1 MNNIYRLVWSHV
13 ANSFV
18 AVAEISRAGK
28 KGSRTGR
35 GSRKLLAT
43 ALMLAGSYSG
53 AASAVDVIW
62 SAAYPNYAL
71 LPPYDAV
78 KNTGYAFS
86 IDGQPL
92 ANHYAA
98 GTTLNVIGAIPN
110 IATGT
115 NGNSAGVTVLNGLP
129 GSTGTDPDRIITIV
143 ATDSNNN
150 PTPITAANIGQYTY
164 SPSPAVPQES
174 QELNVTVP
182 GLDGSY
188 QVISVYDSS
197 SFISAGDTPV
207 SNMVLPVY
215 DHNSI
220 RIFNN
225 FGIAY
230 VAPTGGLAN
239 INVGSTDTT
248 AAIAAPE
255 NTIDL
260 LTKNSVLAKADG
272 SAGVASGTQWLSDNY
287 IHFRPA
293 IVLSTDTQSLE
304 AQSAKYDFSIT
315 LPNYEQVGNRVLQLG
330 NKTFVINSSNDISE
344 VNDFLI
350 GAGAYN
356 GKPQIQYWLTAGAEV
371 NGEVIDSTVEAQNTY
386 DAIITGML
394 GKEENTSINLTYHVW
409 DDKGVHN
416 NNATQPTGDLN
427 VIYATGAQATGLVTA
442 DGSLAVDG
450 ASAVMRADNGGVIT
464 NDGAINAWRSSG
476 SSPTSVGMMATNAT
490 ATNNGTLNAGL
501 FIEKDGSNKNV
512 SNAGSV
518 GMEGAGGSTLVN
530 NGHINAAMT
539 DTTTNNAVGMR
550 ATGTT
555 NATNAATGTI
565 AVVGNSKNVN
575 GKAGGYGVWL
585 DQNATFT
592 NDGNI
597 YLGFNPVL
605 NSATPTPV
613 PMTGGDLSAGIRT
626 QSTAAVNNSGTI
638 TIGEMTRNAAGISV
652 EGATGAVTNSG
663 TINVLGKLTNGS
675 AAANYGLNVVDNTGT
690 VTHSGAINV
699 DGDNNIAINVL
710 AQKAG
715 ATVTTTAGSA
725 ITVGKAG
732 DTGGS
737 DGQPYTYRNYA
748 VYAEGLNTQHA
759 QVNLNSTISLLSAGA
774 IGVHARGD
782 AKIDINP
789 ASTLSFE
796 NTQQMGYYA
805 WGNKAQINIGSAV
818 INDNG
823 FKDSILFAVDHGASF
838 AGGTGAA
845 SSYVLTLS
853 GINSTGIIANGLDDK
868 NNTDPGDDILTSLD
882 TGTAKILVQ
891 GEGAVGVKVTGGA
904 SGNISDGGI
913 ILGHDNTTAVV
924 VDGQN
929 YLINGQKDINDQ
941 HITRVTSSASITSN
955 STQSGIVGYD
965 VSHLGVLTLN
975 GAGITLEGNNSTGIR
990 LHDNGTATV
999 NAPVSVSGTNNIGVD
1014 IQNNGVLTNN
1024 NNDSN
1029 GRKISVS
1036 GAAGSGNVGI
1046 RVGGANAVVN
1056 SLGAVNASGGL
1067 AAVQLVGAGANLT
1080 VNGTGNHITASGG
1093 ADGVRMDTGA
1103 ASFSASNT
1111 VIDISGSGAGIN
1123 NNADTSNINLN
1134 GVTINASNGPA
1145 IRTAVTFN
1153 AAGTN
1158 NTLNIS
1164 GNGQGFAFM
1173 DANGAPTTGNLTI
1186 DNGYTINGT
1195 GAGSVGILARTAGN
1209 VSSGATINMAAG
1221 AGSAIVATD
1230 GVLGSSRTITN
1241 TGNITS
1247 LGAGAPVIDASG
1259 LGNTTV
1265 NNSGSLLAANTGA
1278 QAILTGSGNDT
1289 VALSGAGAN
1298 TRGEITLGS
1307 GNDVFSWTAGT
1318 FAGGVTFTA
1327 ADGNDSATLGDVS
1340 LASVTHI
1347 LSEGGTN
1354 NALTLNGTHQGAA
1367 PALIGT
1373 FNADDLTKGTNVGTG
1388 WSSLTLDGDATDA
1401 RVVDNLE
1408 LSGAQTININ
1418 NGATLRSGI
1427 SAATPDDA
1435 TIHNYNVATLGAT
1448 SLLSFDG
1455 ASDQIYTGVI
1465 SGSGGMER
1473 INAGKTTLLGN
1484 STYTGNTYI
1493 GSGAEL
1499 ALGNGGTVG
1508 SVSETTNITDDG
1520 ILTID
1525 RSDNIALNG
1534 VISGIGAFHQDGL
1547 GITRLGGANAWKG
1560 VTEVNQG
1567 TLLVNGNQS
1576 QATGLTT
1583 VHSNTTLGGN
1593 GTLGGDVVFEDN
1605 TTLTPGDSGV
1615 GKLTINGD
1623 LTLASTTNSEFEL
1636 GQPYIPGGSLND
1648 LVAVGGD
1655 LTLDGV
1661 VNVSLSPGGA
1671 FVPGVYRLFNYD
1683 GQLTNHIMDIGSLP
1697 TNDGGNYRIQT
1708 ALPNQVNLI
1717 LNYRNPASQLQFW
1730 DGGAVV
1736 NHGTNG
1742 IGGNSQ
1748 VNGGDGV
1755 WRAKR
1760 FGDTNNWTQ
1769 QNGVGN
1775 APWAQ
1780 TAFAVFAGDAGTVT
1794 LSDDNGRVI
1803 TSGMQF
1809 LTDGYVLEPLNQIAK
1824 LHYIST
1830 VTDAFNTTAPTPQN
1844 RFQDEGE
1851 TAADSYFV
1859 IRVGTAGENTT
1870 ATINTDLVQ
1879 DELDEGVVRM
1889 LKTDPGR
1896 LILNGTNDFSGG
1908 VEIWGGTVQVSKDAS
1923 LGDPGTSVT
1932 IRNGSALQA
1941 GADFTAN
1948 RNIYLDGATG
1958 GTFDLYGHT
1967 FTPAGLI
1974 GGDGALKV
1982 YDTSGGSDSS
1992 FLEMNRQNIYQGDT
2006 NIVGNNNNGQLTVNA
2021 NTTGVFGR
2029 ADSQISLSSRALLNL
2044 NNSASAQAHTF
2055 AVDNATLAFN
2065 DTAGAGQGII
2075 KLTNGGQATFT
2086 DESHGD
2092 NANVTVDA
2100 SSTLALQSSADAGS
2114 ATVANSGKVLFAD
2127 NAQGAGAVIS
2137 NLAGGL
2143 VDISAALASTS
2154 VGSLSGAGNVALGAA
2169 TLIEGAL
2176 GRNDTISGIIDGA
2189 GSLVKTGTG
2198 TLNLT
2203 ANNTWTGSTTAQQG
2217 VLLINGNQVAA
2228 TGKTTVNNGATLGG
2242 AGVLGGSVV
2251 VDDGGHLAAGQD
2263 LSSVGVLTMGPLTLN
2278 QNSQVDFQFGQPY
2291 TVGGALNDL
2300 ININGDLN
2308 LNGKLNITQTPGGSF
2323 DVGVYR
2329 VFNYTGALTDNI
2341 LDIGSAPPAADDLY
2355 VQTSIAGQVNLVN
2368 RTGYVMRFWDGFG
2381 GTGGALK
2388 NNGEIDGGNGI
2399 WQSGSGNDN
2408 WTTDVTTPD
2417 GRFNTPFSDGSFA
2430 VFGGTAG
2437 NVTIDTSLGEVAIS
2451 GAQFATDGYVVGG
2464 DNLTTHTANTVIRVG
2479 DGTAPSAGYTATIN
2493 SVIDGEGG
2501 INKADLGTLI
2511 LNGNNQ
2517 YQGGTQVSGGV
2528 LQVSSD
2534 SNLGAAGTGIGL
2546 SGGTLRYGAAFD
2558 TARQV
2563 TLSGVGGAIDTNGNS
2578 VSLLSAVTGNG
2589 DFTKLGKG
2597 TLTLTQ
2603 DSSFAGLTTISD
2615 GVLQLGNGGTAG
2627 NVGGNIVDNAT
2638 LAINRADT
2646 FTLNG
2651 DISGSGRVWQQ
2662 GSGTTILNGSNTWS
2676 GITLVEKGTLLASGE
2691 NRFSQKSSHIVS
2703 SGATLDTGG
2712 YSQSVANLVNQ
2723 GTINLRGG
2731 DVGSTLTVNGNYVGV
2746 DGTLKIAAQQHSP
2759 GVADRLVINGGTAS
2773 GSTLLDID
2781 VSQLGEPTTGDGILV
2796 VDAVNGA
2803 TTTAQTTKDAFN
2815 IGGDILTAGAW
2826 EYQLFAGNAQGAGE
2840 DWFLRAG
2847 YRPDVPGFD
2856 TLAAIIRQA
2865 DLTVLGTLHQRVGD
2879 EQPYKADVPED
2890 QEGRFWA
2897 RYIVKSVDQKHDDP
2911 TQSQSSTNYNGMQ
2924 MGLDLWQNDKWRA
2937 GLYTTFMDTDSSIS
2951 GITGMSGG
2959 DAYNSTFSSYLGGYG
2974 TWTDT
2979 NGLYVDNVLQYGYHS
2994 VDLKNMYDRETYNPD
3009 GNSFTASV
3017 EVGKPW
3023 QLGDSNWLIEPQ
3035 AQLIY
3040 QYSDFDDVT
3049 LKDRGKTKVS
3059 VNADGSVIGRL
3070 GVRLAADYDTNYGKV
3085 KPYVRVNY
3093 WQELSDGQDTVTWK
3107 NTANNAAATDI
3118 NANQRFQTTEV
3129 AVGTTWAVT
3138 ADVQGYTEIGKT
3150 WDGGGDTSVSSDVS
3164 ASVGMK
3170 IRF

>member
-13 ANSFV
+13 ANSFI
-18 AVAEISRAGK
+18 AVAEISRTGK
-28 KGSRTGR
+28 KGGR
-35 GSRKLLAT
+35 GGRGRRKLLAA
-43 ALMLAGSYSG
+43 ALLLSG
-53 AASAVDVIW
+53 NYISLVHADDVTW
-62 SAAYPNYAL
+62 NVAYPNYVL

-78 KNTGYAFS
+78 KETGYAFT
-86 IDGQPL
+86 IDSL
-92 ANHYAA
+92 VVANHYPV
-98 GTTLNVIGAIPN
+98 GTELNILGPIPT
-110 IATGT
+110 ISPGT
-115 NGNSAGVTVLNGLP
+115 NGTSTGVTVINGLP
-129 GSTGTDPDRIITIV
+129 GTTGTDPNRIITIV
-143 ATDSNNN
+143 ATDSAGN
-150 PTPITAANIGQYTY
+150 PTTITAANIGQYTY
-164 SPSPAVPQES
+164 SPAPAVPQES
-174 QELNVTVP
+174 QELNVEVP

-197 SFISAGDTPV
+197 TFISAGDTPV
-207 SNMVLPVY
+207 SDMVLPVY
-215 DHNSI
+215 DHNSM

-225 FGIAY
+225 FGIAS
-230 VAPTGGLAN
+230 VASTGGQAN
-239 INVGSTDTT
+239 INVGSSD
-248 AAIAAPE
+248 ANAPIAAAA

-272 SAGVASGTQWLSDNY
+272 SGSATSRTEWRSDNY

-293 IVLSTDTQSLE
+293 IVLSTDTQSLQ

-315 LPNYEQVGNRVLQLG
+315 LPNYEQVGNRVVRLLD
-330 NKTFVINSSNDISE
+330 KTFVINSSNDIAG

-350 GAGAYN
+350 GQGAYA
-356 GKPQIQYWLTAGAEV
+356 GKPQIQYWLTAGATV
-371 NGEVIDSTVEAQNTY
+371 NGEVIDSSVEAQSTY

-409 DDKGVHN
+409 DDKGPHT
-416 NNATQPTGDLN
+416 NNATVDTGDLN
-427 VIYATGAQATGLVTA
+427 VIYATGGNASGLVTIG
-442 DGSLAVDG
+442 GSLAVDG
-450 ASAVMRADNGGVIT
+450 AKAVMRADNDAIIT
-464 NDGAINAWRSSG
+464 NNGAINAWRSSG
-476 SSPTSVGMMATNAT
+476 SSPISIGMLTTDAT
-490 ATNNGTLNAGL
+490 AINNGTLNAGL
-501 FIEKDGSNKNV
+501 FIEKNGANQNV

-518 GMEGAGGSTLVN
+518 GMQGSGSSTLTN
-530 NGHINAAMT
+530 NGHINVAIT
-539 DTTTNNAVGMR
+539 DTTTNNARGI
-550 ATGTT
+550 
-555 NATNAATGTI
+555 NASGSTAVTNAANATI
-565 AVVGNSKNVN
+565 AVVGNSNN
-575 GKAGGYGVWL
+575 TAGKAGGYGVYL
-585 DQNATFT
+585 QDSATF
-592 NDGNI
+592 NNAGKI
-597 YLGFNPVL
+597 YLGVTPVL
-605 NSATPTPV
+605 NATAPTAV
-613 PMTGGDLSAGIRT
+613 PMTGGDLSAGIHT
-626 QSTAAVNNSGTI
+626 QSSGAVNNTGII
-638 TIGEMTRNAAGISV
+638 TLESKTRNAAGISV
-652 EGATGAVTNSG
+652 QGATGAVTNSG

-675 AAANYGLNVVDNTGT
+675 AAANYGLNVVDNIGS
-690 VTHSGAINV
+690 VTHSGVINV
-699 DGDNNIAINVL
+699 DGDNNIAINVS
-710 AQKAG
+710 AQKAA
-715 ATVTTTAGSA
+715 ATVSTTAGSS
-725 ITVGKAG
+725 ITVGTAG

-759 QVNLNSTISLLSAGA
+759 QVNLNSTIRLLSAGA

-782 AKIDINP
+782 AQIDINA

-796 NTQQMGYYA
+796 NTQQIGYYA
-805 WGNKAQINIGSAV
+805 WGDEAQINIGNAV
-818 INDNG
+818 ITDSG
-823 FKDSILFAVDHGASF
+823 QKDSILFAVDHGASF
-838 AGGTGAA
+838 AGSTGAA
-845 SSYVLTLS
+845 STYQLTVN
-853 GINSTGIIANGLDDK
+853 GQNATGIFANGLDDK
-868 NNTDPGDDILTSLD
+868 NNTDITDDTLTSLD
-882 TGTAKILVQ
+882 TGSAKIFVN
-891 GEGAVGVKVTGGA
+891 GNGAVGVKVTGGA
-904 SGNISDGGI
+904 VGTISDGGI
-913 ILGHDNTTAVV
+913 ILGGNNTTAVV
-924 VDGQN
+924 VDGRN
-929 YLINGQKDINDQ
+929 YNIDSTIDPEEL
-941 HITRVTSSASITSN
+941 ITRVTSNASTTTS
-955 STQSGIVGYD
+955 SSQSGITGYN
-965 VSHLGVLTLN
+965 VSHLGQLTLN
-975 GAGITLEGNNSTGIR
+975 GTGIALNGTGSTGIL
-990 LHDNGTATV
+990 LHDNGSAIV
-999 NAPVSVSGTNNIGVD
+999 NAPVSVSGTNNIGVN

-1024 NNDSN
+1024 NT
-1029 GRKISVS
+1029 ISVS
-1036 GAAGSGNVGI
+1036 GVAGSGNVGL
-1046 RVGGANAVVN
+1046 RVGGANAIVN
-1056 SLGAVNASGGL
+1056 RLGTVNATGGL
-1067 AAVQLVGAGANLT
+1067 AAVQLIGSGANLT

-1103 ASFSASNT
+1103 TSFTATNT
-1111 VIDISGSGAGIN
+1111 IIDISGSGAGIN

-1134 GVTINASNGPA
+1134 GVTINASDGPA

-1164 GNGQGFAFM
+1164 GSGYGFAFM
-1173 DANGAPTTGNLTI
+1173 NATGNPTTGNLTI
-1186 DNGYTINGT
+1186 ANGYTINGN
-1195 GAGSVGILARTAGN
+1195 GANSVGILARTAGN

-1230 GVLGSSRTITN
+1230 GVANTARTITN
-1241 TGNITS
+1241 TGTINS
-1247 LGAGAPVIDASG
+1247 LGAGAAVINASG
-1259 LGNTTV
+1259 AGNTTV
-1265 NNSGSLLAANTGA
+1265 NNSGTLLAANNTA
-1278 QAILTGSGNDT
+1278 QAILTGSGNDV
-1289 VALSGAGAN
+1289 VALSGASAN
-1298 TRGEITLGS
+1298 TRGEIVLGT
-1307 GNDVFSWTAGT
+1307 GNDQFSWTAGA
-1318 FAGGVTFTA
+1318 FNGGVTFSG
-1327 ADGNDSATLGDVS
+1327 ADGNDRATLGDVS
-1340 LASVTHI
+1340 LANVTHI
-1347 LSEGGTN
+1347 LSNGGIN
-1354 NALTLNGTHQGAA
+1354 SALTLNGTHQGAA
-1367 PALIGT
+1367 PALLGS
-1373 FNADDLTKGTNVGTG
+1373 FNADNLAKGTNIGTG
-1388 WSSLTLDGDATDA
+1388 WSSLTLNGDATDA
-1401 RVVDNLE
+1401 RVVDNLT
-1408 LSGAQTININ
+1408 LSGAQAINVN

-1427 SAATPDDA
+1427 SAATSADA
-1435 TIHNYNVATLGAT
+1435 SIHNYNVTTSGAT

-1455 ASDQIYTGVI
+1455 ASDQTYTGVI
-1465 SGSGGMER
+1465 SGTGGMER
-1473 INAGKTTLLGN
+1473 IGAGKTTLLGN

-1499 ALGNGGTVG
+1499 ALGDGGTVG

-1534 VISGIGAFHQDGL
+1534 VISGSGAFHQDGI

-1560 VTEVNQG
+1560 ATEVNQG

-1576 QATGLTT
+1576 QATGVTT

-1593 GTLGGDVVFEDN
+1593 GTIGGDVAFEGN
-1605 TTLTPGDSGV
+1605 TTLTPGDGGV

-1623 LTLASTTNSEFEL
+1623 LTLASTTNSKFEL
-1636 GQPYIPGGSLND
+1636 GEPYVSGGVLND
-1648 LVAVGGD
+1648 VVNVGGD
-1655 LTLDGV
+1655 LVLDGDL
-1661 VNVSLSPGGA
+1661 NVTLSSGGY
-1671 FVPGVYRLFNYD
+1671 FIPGVYRLFNYV
-1683 GQLTNHIMDIGSLP
+1683 GELTNHIMNIASLP
-1697 TNDGGNYRIQT
+1697 ANNGGDYYIQT
-1708 ALPNQVNLI
+1708 ALPNEVNLI
-1717 LNYRNPASQLQFW
+1717 LNYLNPASELQFW
-1730 DGGAVV
+1730 DGGSAAG
-1736 NHGTNG
+1736 HGT
-1742 IGGNSQ
+1742 GGVGGDNN

-1755 WRAKR
+1755 WRANR
-1760 FGDTNNWTQ
+1760 FGQTNNWTQ
-1769 QNGVGN
+1769 GNGVGN
-1775 APWAQ
+1775 EPWAA
-1780 TAFAVFAGDAGTVT
+1780 TAFAVFEGQKGIVT
-1794 LSDDNGRVI
+1794 ISNDNGRVI

-1809 LTDGYVLEPLNQIAK
+1809 LTDGYVLQQLNAISQ

-1830 VTDAFNTTAPTPQN
+1830 VTDAFNTTAPKPAN
-1844 RFQDEGE
+1844 RFQSDGE
-1851 TAADSYFV
+1851 TEADSFFV
-1859 IRVGTAGENTT
+1859 IRVGAAGSNNVTT
-1870 ATINTDLVQ
+1870 TINANLVQ
-1879 DELDEGVVRM
+1879 DELDSGVVRL

-1896 LILNGTNDFSGG
+1896 LILNGINDFSGG
-1908 VEIWGGTVQVSKDAS
+1908 VEIWGGTLQVSKDES
-1923 LGDPGTSVT
+1923 LGDSGTSIT
-1932 IRNGSALQA
+1932 IRNASALQA
-1941 GADFTAN
+1941 GADFNTN
-1948 RNIYLDGATG
+1948 RNIYLDGASG
-1958 GTFDLYGHT
+1958 GSFDLYGNT

-1974 GGDGALKV
+1974 AGDGPLNV

-1992 FLEMNRQNIYQGDT
+1992 FLEMNRKNIYQGDT
-2006 NIVGNNNNGQLTVNA
+2006 NIVGNDNNGQLTVNA
-2021 NTTGVFGR
+2021 NATGVFGKVN
-2029 ADSQISLSSRALLNL
+2029 SQVSVSNNALLNL
-2044 NNSASAQAHTF
+2044 NNSASGEVHTF
-2055 AVDNATLAFN
+2055 EVNDASLAFH
-2065 DTAGAGQGII
+2065 DTAGAGQSTIN
-2075 KLTNGGQATFT
+2075 LTQGANATFT

-2263 LSSVGVLTMGPLTLN
+2263 LSSVGVLTMGALTLN

-2308 LNGKLNITQTPGGSF
+2308 LNGKLNIAQTPGGSF

-2451 GAQFATDGYVVGG
+2451 GAQFATDGYVIGG

-2563 TLSGVGGAIDTNGNS
+2563 TLSGVGGAIDTNGHS
-2578 VSLLSAVTGNG
+2578 VSLVSAVTGNG

-2638 LAINRADT
+2638 LAINRSDT

-2676 GITLVEKGTLLASGE
+2676 GITLVEKGTLLASSE

-2712 YSQSVANLVNQ
+2712 YSQTVANTVNQ

-2731 DVGSTLTVNGNYVGV
+2731 DVGSTFTVNGNYVGV

-2773 GSTLLDID
+2773 GSTFLDID
-2781 VSQLGEPTTGDGILV
+2781 VSQLGEPTTGDGIMV

-2815 IGGDILTAGAW
+2815 IGGDVLTAGAW

-2879 EQPYKADVPED
+2879 EQLYKADVPED

-2924 MGLDLWQNDKWRA
+2924 MGLDLWQNEKWRA

-2994 VDLKNMYDRETYNPD
+2994 VDLKNMYDRETYHPD

>member
-13 ANSFV
+13 ANSFI

-35 GSRKLLAT
+35 GSRKLLTTA

-62 SAAYPNYAL
+62 NAAYPNYAL

-115 NGNSAGVTVLNGLP
+115 NGNSTGVTVLNGLP
-129 GSTGTDPDRIITIV
+129 GSTGTDPNRIITIV

-230 VAPTGGLAN
+230 VAPTGGQAN
-239 INVGSTDTT
+239 INVGSSDPNS
-248 AAIAAPE
+248 AIAAPE

-315 LPNYEQVGNRVLQLG
+315 LPNYELVGNRVLKLG
-330 NKTFVINSSNDISE
+330 NKTFVINSSNDIAE
-344 VNDFLI
+344 VNDFLV
-350 GAGAYN
+350 GAGAYS

-476 SSPTSVGMMATNAT
+476 SSPTSIGMMATNAT

-501 FIEKDGSNKNV
+501 FIEKNGSNQNV

-518 GMEGAGGSTLVN
+518 GMEGAGSSTLVN
-530 NGHINAAMT
+530 NGHINTAIT
-539 DTTTNNAVGMR
+539 DTTTNNAIGMR

-565 AVVGNSKNVN
+565 AVVGNSNNVN

-585 DQNATFT
+585 DQNATFS
-592 NDGNI
+592 NAGNI

-675 AAANYGLNVVDNTGT
+675 AAANYGLNVVDNIGT
-690 VTHSGAINV
+690 VTHSGTINV

-715 ATVTTTAGSA
+715 AAVTTTGGSA

-759 QVNLNSTISLLSAGA
+759 QVDLNSTIRLLSAGA

-782 AKIDINP
+782 AQIDINP

-796 NTQQMGYYA
+796 NVKQMGYYA
-805 WGNKAQINIGSAV
+805 WGNKAKINVGNAN

-823 FKDSILFAVDHGASF
+823 QADSILFAVDHGAVF

-845 SSYVLTLS
+845 ASYQLTMS
-853 GINSTGIIANGLDDK
+853 GDNATGIIANGVDETTGTK
-868 NNTDPGDDILTSLD
+868 TSLT
-882 TGTAKILVQ
+882 TGTAKIFVN
-891 GEGAVGVKVTGGA
+891 GENAVGVKVTGGA
-904 SGNISDGGI
+904 VGNISDGGI
-913 ILGHDNTTAVV
+913 VLQHNNTTAVLI
-924 VDGQN
+924 DGRN
-929 YLINGQKDINDQ
+929 YNIDGSIDTDELQTLVTSNAS
-941 HITRVTSSASITSN
+941 VTSSAG
-955 STQSGIVGYD
+955 QSGIVGYN
-965 VSHLGVLTLN
+965 VSHAGELNLSGSGISLN
-975 GAGITLEGNNSTGIR
+975 GTNSTGIV
-990 LHDNGTATV
+990 LHDNGKATV
-999 NAPVSVSGTNNIGVD
+999 AAPVTVSGTNNIGVD
-1014 IQNNGVLTNN
+1014 IQNNSALTNN
-1024 NNDSN
+1024 NL
-1029 GRKISVS
+1029 ISVS
-1036 GAAGSGNVGI
+1036 GAVGSGNVGV
-1046 RVGGANAVVN
+1046 RVGGTNAVVN
-1056 SLGAVNASGGL
+1056 TLGNVNASGGL
-1067 AAVQLVGAGANLT
+1067 AAVQLIGAGANLT

-1093 ADGVRMDTGA
+1093 ADGVRMDAGA
-1103 ASFSASNT
+1103 ASFTASNT

-1230 GVLGSSRTITN
+1230 GSVGSNRTITN
-1241 TGNITS
+1241 TGTITS
-1247 LGAGAPVIDASG
+1247 LGAGAPVINASSAS
-1259 LGNTTV
+1259 NTTV
-1265 NNSGSLLAANTGA
+1265 NNSGTLLAANATA
-1278 QAILTGSGNDT
+1278 QAILTGTGNDV
-1289 VALSGAGAN
+1289 VALSGSGAN
-1298 TRGEITLGS
+1298 TRGEINLGS
-1307 GNDVFSWTAGT
+1307 GNDNFSWTAGAFT
-1318 FAGGVTFTA
+1318 GGVTFTG

-1373 FNADDLTKGTNVGTG
+1373 FSADDLTKGTNIGTG
-1388 WSSLTLDGDATDA
+1388 WSSLTLNGDATDA
-1401 RVVDNLE
+1401 RIVDDLV
-1408 LSGAQTININ
+1408 LSGTQAININ
-1418 NGATLRSGI
+1418 NGATLRSGT
-1427 SAATPDDA
+1427 SAATTADSS
-1435 TIHNYNVATLGAT
+1435 IHNYNVTTSGAT

-1455 ASDQIYTGVI
+1455 ASDQIYTGII

-1499 ALGNGGTVG
+1499 ALGDGGTVG

-1534 VISGIGAFHQDGL
+1534 VISGSGAFHQDGL

-1560 VTEVNQG
+1560 ATEVNQG

-1593 GTLGGDVVFEDN
+1593 GTIGGDVAFEGN
-1605 TTLTPGDSGV
+1605 TTLTPGDGGV

-1623 LTLASTTNSEFEL
+1623 LTLASTTNSKFEL
-1636 GQPYIPGGSLND
+1636 GEPYVSGGALND
-1648 LVAVGGD
+1648 VVNVGGD
-1655 LTLDGV
+1655 LVLDGDL
-1661 VNVSLSPGGA
+1661 NVTLSSGGY
-1671 FVPGVYRLFNYD
+1671 FIPGVYRLFNYV
-1683 GQLTNHIMDIGSLP
+1683 GELTNHIMNIASLP
-1697 TNDGGNYRIQT
+1697 ANSGGDYYIQT
-1708 ALPNQVNLI
+1708 ALPNEVNLI
-1717 LNYRNPASQLQFW
+1717 LNYLNPASELQFW
-1730 DGGAVV
+1730 DGGSAAG
-1736 NHGTNG
+1736 HGT
-1742 IGGNSQ
+1742 GGVGGDNN

-1755 WRAKR
+1755 WRANR
-1760 FGDTNNWTQ
+1760 FGQTNNWTQ
-1769 QNGVGN
+1769 GNGVGN
-1775 APWAQ
+1775 EPWAA
-1780 TAFAVFAGDAGTVT
+1780 TAFAVFEGQKGTVT
-1794 LSDDNGRVI
+1794 ISNDNGRVI

-1809 LTDGYVLEPLNQIAK
+1809 LTDGYVLQQLNAISQ

-1830 VTDAFNTTAPTPQN
+1830 VTDAFNTTAPKPAN
-1844 RFQDEGE
+1844 RFQSDGE
-1851 TAADSYFV
+1851 TEADSFFV
-1859 IRVGTAGENTT
+1859 IRVGAAGSNNVTT
-1870 ATINTDLVQ
+1870 TINANLVQ
-1879 DELDEGVVRM
+1879 DELDSEVVRL

-1896 LILNGTNDFSGG
+1896 LILNGINDFSGG
-1908 VEIWGGTVQVSKDAS
+1908 VEIWGGTLQVSKDES
-1923 LGDPGTSVT
+1923 LGDSGTSIT
-1932 IRNGSALQA
+1932 IRNASALQA
-1941 GADFTAN
+1941 GADFTTN

-1958 GTFDLYGHT
+1958 GSFDLYGNT

-1974 GGDGALKV
+1974 AGDGPLNV

-1992 FLEMNRQNIYQGDT
+1992 FLEMNRKNIYQGDT
-2006 NIVGNNNNGQLTVNA
+2006 NIVGNDNNGQLTVNA
-2021 NTTGVFGR
+2021 NATGVFGKVN
-2029 ADSQISLSSRALLNL
+2029 SQVSVSNNALLNL
-2044 NNSASAQAHTF
+2044 NNSASGEAHTF
-2055 AVDNATLAFN
+2055 EVNDASLAFH
-2065 DTAGAGQGII
+2065 DTAGAGQSTIN
-2075 KLTNGGQATFT
+2075 LTQGANATFT

-2100 SSTLALQSSADAGS
+2100 SSTLALEGSADAGS
-2114 ATVANSGKVLFAD
+2114 ATVANSGTVKFAD

-2169 TLIEGAL
+2169 TLVEGAL
-2176 GRNDTISGIIDGA
+2176 GRNDTISGIIG
-2189 GSLVKTGTG
+2189 GSGNLVKTGNG

-2203 ANNTWTGSTTAQQG
+2203 AANTWTGSTTAQQG

-2263 LSSVGVLTMGPLTLN
+2263 LASVSVLTMGALTLN

-2388 NNGEIDGGNGI
+2388 NNGVIDGGNGI

-2534 SNLGAAGTGIGL
+2534 GNLGAAGTGIGL

-2589 DFTKLGKG
+2589 NFTKLGKG

-2603 DSSFAGLTTISD
+2603 DSSFAGLTTVSD
-2615 GVLQLGNGGTAG
+2615 GVLQLGNGGSAG

-2638 LAINRADT
+2638 LAINRSDT

-2662 GSGTTILNGSNTWS
+2662 GNGTTILNGSNTWS

-2691 NRFSQKSSHIVS
+2691 DRFSQKSSHIVS

-2731 DVGSTLTVNGNYVGV
+2731 DVGSTLTVNGSYVGV

>member
-13 ANSFV
+13 ANSFI

-35 GSRKLLAT
+35 GSRKLLTTA

-62 SAAYPNYAL
+62 NAAYPNYAL

-115 NGNSAGVTVLNGLP
+115 NGNSTGVTVLNGLP
-129 GSTGTDPDRIITIV
+129 GSTGTDPNRIITIV

-230 VAPTGGLAN
+230 VAPTGGQAN
-239 INVGSTDTT
+239 INVGSSDPNT
-248 AAIAAPE
+248 AIAAPE

-315 LPNYEQVGNRVLQLG
+315 LPNYEQVGNRVLKLG
-330 NKTFVINSSNDISE
+330 NKTFVINSSNDIAE

-350 GAGAYN
+350 GAGAYS

-501 FIEKDGSNKNV
+501 FIEKNGSNQNV

-518 GMEGAGGSTLVN
+518 GMEGAGSSTLVN
-530 NGHINAAMT
+530 NGHINTAIT
-539 DTTTNNAVGMR
+539 DTTTNNAIGMR

-565 AVVGNSKNVN
+565 AVVGNSNNVN

-585 DQNATFT
+585 DQNATFS
-592 NDGNI
+592 NAGNI

-675 AAANYGLNVVDNTGT
+675 AAANYGLNVVDNIGT
-690 VTHSGAINV
+690 VTHSGTINV

-715 ATVTTTAGSA
+715 AAVTTTGGSA

-759 QVNLNSTISLLSAGA
+759 QVDLNSTIRLLSAGA

-782 AKIDINP
+782 AQIDINP

-796 NTQQMGYYA
+796 NVKQMGYYA
-805 WGNKAQINIGSAV
+805 WGNKAKINVGNAN

-823 FKDSILFAVDHGASF
+823 QADSILFAVDHGAVF

-845 SSYVLTLS
+845 ASYQLTMS
-853 GINSTGIIANGLDDK
+853 GDNATGIIANGVDETTGTK
-868 NNTDPGDDILTSLD
+868 TSLT
-882 TGTAKILVQ
+882 TGTAKIFVN
-891 GEGAVGVKVTGGA
+891 GENAVGVKVTGGA
-904 SGNISDGGI
+904 VGNISDGGI
-913 ILGHDNTTAVV
+913 VLQHNNTTAVLI
-924 VDGQN
+924 DGRN
-929 YLINGQKDINDQ
+929 YNIDGSIDTDELQTLVTSNAS
-941 HITRVTSSASITSN
+941 VTSSAG
-955 STQSGIVGYD
+955 QSGIVGYN
-965 VSHLGVLTLN
+965 VSHAGELNLSGSGISLN
-975 GAGITLEGNNSTGIR
+975 GTNSTGIV
-990 LHDNGTATV
+990 LHDNGKATV
-999 NAPVSVSGTNNIGVD
+999 AAPVTVSGTNNIGVD
-1014 IQNNGVLTNN
+1014 IQNNSALTNN
-1024 NNDSN
+1024 NL
-1029 GRKISVS
+1029 ISVS
-1036 GAAGSGNVGI
+1036 GAVGSGNVGV
-1046 RVGGANAVVN
+1046 RVGGTNAVVN
-1056 SLGAVNASGGL
+1056 TLGNVNASGGL
-1067 AAVQLVGAGANLT
+1067 AAVQLIGAGANLT

-1093 ADGVRMDTGA
+1093 ADGVRMDAGA
-1103 ASFSASNT
+1103 ASFTASNT

-1230 GVLGSSRTITN
+1230 GSVGSNRTITN
-1241 TGNITS
+1241 TGTITS
-1247 LGAGAPVIDASG
+1247 LGAGAPVINASSAS
-1259 LGNTTV
+1259 NTTV
-1265 NNSGSLLAANTGA
+1265 NNSGTLLAANATA
-1278 QAILTGSGNDT
+1278 QAILTGTGNDV
-1289 VALSGAGAN
+1289 VALSGSGAN
-1298 TRGEITLGS
+1298 TRGEINLGS
-1307 GNDVFSWTAGT
+1307 GNDNFSWTAGAFT
-1318 FAGGVTFTA
+1318 GGVTFTG

-1373 FNADDLTKGTNVGTG
+1373 FNADDLTKGTNIGTG
-1388 WSSLTLDGDATDA
+1388 WSSLTLNGDATDA
-1401 RVVDNLE
+1401 RIVDDLV
-1408 LSGAQTININ
+1408 LSGTQAININ
-1418 NGATLRSGI
+1418 NGATLRSGT
-1427 SAATPDDA
+1427 SAATTADSS
-1435 TIHNYNVATLGAT
+1435 IHNYNVTTSGAT

-1455 ASDQIYTGVI
+1455 ASDQIYTGII

-1499 ALGNGGTVG
+1499 ALGDGGTVG

-1534 VISGIGAFHQDGL
+1534 VISGSGAFHQDGL

-1560 VTEVNQG
+1560 ATEVNQG

-1593 GTLGGDVVFEDN
+1593 GTIGGDVAFEGN
-1605 TTLTPGDSGV
+1605 TTLTPGDGGV

-1623 LTLASTTNSEFEL
+1623 LTLASTTNSKFEL
-1636 GQPYIPGGSLND
+1636 GEPYVSGGALND
-1648 LVAVGGD
+1648 VVNVGGD
-1655 LTLDGV
+1655 LVLDGDL
-1661 VNVSLSPGGA
+1661 NVTLSSGGY
-1671 FVPGVYRLFNYD
+1671 FIPGVYRLFNYV
-1683 GQLTNHIMDIGSLP
+1683 GELTNHIMNIASLP
-1697 TNDGGNYRIQT
+1697 ANSGGDYYIQT
-1708 ALPNQVNLI
+1708 ALPNEVNLI
-1717 LNYRNPASQLQFW
+1717 LNYLNPASELQFW
-1730 DGGAVV
+1730 DGGSAAG
-1736 NHGTNG
+1736 HGT
-1742 IGGNSQ
+1742 GGVGGDNN

-1755 WRAKR
+1755 WRANR
-1760 FGDTNNWTQ
+1760 FGQTNNWTQ
-1769 QNGVGN
+1769 GNGVGN
-1775 APWAQ
+1775 EPWAA
-1780 TAFAVFAGDAGTVT
+1780 TAFAVFEGQKGTVT
-1794 LSDDNGRVI
+1794 ISNDNGRVI

-1809 LTDGYVLEPLNQIAK
+1809 LTDGYVLQQLNAISQ

-1830 VTDAFNTTAPTPQN
+1830 VTDAFNTTAPKPAN
-1844 RFQDEGE
+1844 RFQSDGE
-1851 TAADSYFV
+1851 TEADSFFV
-1859 IRVGTAGENTT
+1859 IRVGAAGSNNVTT
-1870 ATINTDLVQ
+1870 TINANLVQ
-1879 DELDEGVVRM
+1879 DELDSGVVRL

-1896 LILNGTNDFSGG
+1896 LILNGINDFSGG
-1908 VEIWGGTVQVSKDAS
+1908 VEIWGGTLQVSKDES
-1923 LGDPGTSVT
+1923 LGDSGTSIT
-1932 IRNGSALQA
+1932 IRNASALQA
-1941 GADFTAN
+1941 GADFTTN

-1958 GTFDLYGHT
+1958 GSFDLYGNT

-1974 GGDGALKV
+1974 AGDGPLNV

-1992 FLEMNRQNIYQGDT
+1992 FLEMNRKNIYQGDT
-2006 NIVGNNNNGQLTVNA
+2006 NIVGNDNNGQLTVNA
-2021 NTTGVFGR
+2021 NATGVFGKVN
-2029 ADSQISLSSRALLNL
+2029 SQVSVSNNALLNL
-2044 NNSASAQAHTF
+2044 NNSASGEAHTF
-2055 AVDNATLAFN
+2055 EVNDASLAFH
-2065 DTAGAGQGII
+2065 DTAGAGQSTIN
-2075 KLTNGGQATFT
+2075 LTQGANATFT

-2100 SSTLALQSSADAGS
+2100 SSMLALGGSADAGS
-2114 ATVANSGKVLFAD
+2114 ATVANSGTVKFAD

-2143 VDISAALASTS
+2143 VDISAALASAS
-2154 VGSLSGAGNVALGAA
+2154 VGSLSGAGNIALGAA
-2169 TLIEGAL
+2169 TLVEGAL
-2176 GRNDTISGIIDGA
+2176 GRNDTISGIIDGS
-2189 GSLVKTGTG
+2189 GNLVKTGTG

-2203 ANNTWTGSTTAQQG
+2203 AANTWTGATTAQQG

-2263 LSSVGVLTMGPLTLN
+2263 LASVGVLTMGALTLN

-2308 LNGKLNITQTPGGSF
+2308 LNGQLNITQTPGGSF

-2341 LDIGSAPPAADDLY
+2341 LEIGSAPPAADDLY

-2381 GTGGALK
+2381 GAGGALK
-2388 NNGEIDGGNGI
+2388 NNGVIDGGNGI

-2534 SNLGAAGTGIGL
+2534 GNLGAAGTGIGL
-2546 SGGTLRYGAAFD
+2546 SGGTLRYGGAFD

-2589 DFTKLGKG
+2589 NFTKLGKG

-2603 DSSFAGLTTISD
+2603 DSSFAGLTIVSD

-2638 LAINRADT
+2638 LAINRSDT

-2691 NRFSQKSSHIVS
+2691 DRFSQKSSHIVS

-2731 DVGSTLTVNGNYVGV
+2731 DVGSTLTVNGSYVGV

-2879 EQPYKADVPED
+2879 EQPYKAEVPED

>member
-18 AVAEISRAGK
+18 AVAENSRTGK
-28 KGSRTGR
+28 KGSRAGR
-35 GSRKLLAT
+35 GGRKLFVAALLIGGNYAAT
-43 ALMLAGSYSG
+43 AD
-53 AASAVDVIW
+53 AVDVTW
-62 SAAYPNYAL
+62 NAAYPNYIL

-78 KNTGYAFS
+78 KDTGYAFT
-86 IDGQPL
+86 IDSLVQT
-92 ANHYAA
+92 NHYSP
-98 GTTLNVIGAIPN
+98 GTVLNILGPIPT
-110 IATGT
+110 ISTGT
-115 NGNSAGVTVLNGLP
+115 NGTSTGVTVLNALP
-129 GSTGTDPDRIITIV
+129 GGTGTDPDRIITIV
-143 ATDSNNN
+143 STDSNGT
-150 PTPITAANIGQYTY
+150 PTTITSANIGQYTY
-164 SPSPAVPQES
+164 SPSPAVPQENL
-174 QELNVTVP
+174 ELNVTVP

-188 QVISVYDSS
+188 QVITVYDSS
-197 SFISAGDTPV
+197 SFISAADTPV
-207 SNMVLPVY
+207 SDMVLPVY
-215 DHNSI
+215 DPNSI
-220 RIFNN
+220 RIFND
-225 FGIAY
+225 FGIAS
-230 VAPTGGLAN
+230 VASTGGQAN
-239 INVGSTDTT
+239 INVGSSD
-248 AAIAAPE
+248 ANAPIAAAE

-272 SAGVASGTQWLSDNY
+272 SGSALSSTEWRSDNY

-293 IVLSTDTQSLE
+293 IELSTDTQNLE

-315 LPNYEQVGNRVLQLG
+315 LPNYEQVGNKVVRLLD
-330 NKTFVINSSNDISE
+330 KTFVINSSNDIAG

-350 GAGAYN
+350 GANAYA
-356 GKPQIQYWLTAGAEV
+356 GKPQIQYWLTAGATV
-371 NGEVIDSTVEAQNTY
+371 NGEVIDSSVEAQNTY
-386 DAIITGML
+386 DAIINGML
-394 GKEENTSINLTYHVW
+394 AKEENTSINLTYHVW
-409 DDKGVHN
+409 DDKGVHT
-416 NNATQPTGDLN
+416 NNATLVTGDLN
-427 VIYATGAQATGLVTA
+427 VIYATGANASGLVTNN
-442 DGSLAVDG
+442 GSLAVDG
-450 ASAVMRADNGGVIT
+450 ASAVMRADNGATIT

-476 SSPTSVGMMATNAT
+476 NSPESVGMVTTDAT
-490 ATNNGTLNAGL
+490 AVNNGTLNAGL
-501 FIEKDGSNKNV
+501 FIEKDGTNQNV
-512 SNAGSV
+512 SNAGSK
-518 GMEGAGGSTLVN
+518 GMQGFGSSTLTN
-530 NGHINAAMT
+530 NGHINAAIT

-550 ATGTT
+550 ASGTT
-555 NATNAATGTI
+555 TATNAATGTI
-565 AVVGNSKNVN
+565 ALVGNANN
-575 GKAGGYGVWL
+575 LGGKAGGYGVWL

-592 NDGNI
+592 NAGHI
-597 YLGFNPVL
+597 YLGVTPVL
-605 NSATPTPV
+605 SAAAPTPV

-626 QSTAAVNNSGTI
+626 QSAGDVNNTGTI
-638 TIGEMTRNAAGISV
+638 TLEENTRNAAGISI
-652 EGATGAVTNSG
+652 EGAAGAITNSG

-675 AAANYGLNVVDNTGT
+675 AAANYGLNVVDNIGA
-690 VTHSGAINV
+690 VTHRGTINV

-715 ATVTTTAGSA
+715 AAVTTTGGSA

-759 QVNLNSTISLLSAGA
+759 QVNLNSTIRLLSAGA

-782 AKIDINP
+782 AQIDINP

-796 NTQQMGYYA
+796 NIKQMGYYA
-805 WGNKAQINIGSAV
+805 WGNKAKINIGNAI

-823 FKDSILFAVDHGASF
+823 QADSILFAVDHGAVF

-845 SSYVLTLS
+845 ASYQLTVS
-853 GINSTGIIANGLDDK
+853 GDNATGIIANGVDETTGTK
-868 NNTDPGDDILTSLD
+868 TSLT
-882 TGTAKILVQ
+882 TGTAKIFVN
-891 GEGAVGVKVTGGA
+891 GENAVGVKVTGGA
-904 SGNISDGGI
+904 VGNISDGGI
-913 ILGHDNTTAVV
+913 VLQHNNTTAVLI
-924 VDGQN
+924 DGRN
-929 YLINGQKDINDQ
+929 YNIDGTIDTDELQTLVTSNAS
-941 HITRVTSSASITSN
+941 VTSSAG
-955 STQSGIVGYD
+955 QSGIVGYN
-965 VSHLGVLTLN
+965 VSHAGELNLSGTGISLN
-975 GAGITLEGNNSTGIR
+975 GTNSTGIV
-990 LHDNGTATV
+990 LHDNGKATV
-999 NAPVSVSGTNNIGVD
+999 AAPVTVSGTNNIGVD
-1014 IQNNGVLTNN
+1014 IQNNGALTNN
-1024 NNDSN
+1024 NL
-1029 GRKISVS
+1029 ISVS
-1036 GAAGSGNVGI
+1036 GAVGSGNVGV

-1056 SLGAVNASGGL
+1056 TLGNVNASGGL
-1067 AAVQLVGAGANLT
+1067 AAVQLIGAGANLT

-1103 ASFSASNT
+1103 ASFTASNT

-1230 GVLGSSRTITN
+1230 GSAGSSRTITN
-1241 TGNITS
+1241 TGTITS
-1247 LGAGAPVIDASG
+1247 LGAGAPVINASSAS
-1259 LGNTTV
+1259 NTTV
-1265 NNSGSLLAANTGA
+1265 NNSGTLLAANATA
-1278 QAILTGSGNDT
+1278 QVILTGTGNDV
-1289 VALSGAGAN
+1289 VALSGSGAN
-1298 TRGEITLGS
+1298 TRGEINLGS
-1307 GNDVFSWTAGT
+1307 GNDKFSWTAGAFT
-1318 FAGGVTFTA
+1318 GGVTFTG

-1373 FNADDLTKGTNVGTG
+1373 FSADDLTKGTNIGTG
-1388 WSSLTLDGDATDA
+1388 WSSLTLNGDATDA
-1401 RVVDNLE
+1401 RIVDDLV
-1408 LSGAQTININ
+1408 LSGTQAININ
-1418 NGATLRSGI
+1418 NGATLRSGT
-1427 SAATPDDA
+1427 SAATTADA
-1435 TIHNYNVATLGAT
+1435 SIHNYNVATSGAT

-1455 ASDQIYTGVI
+1455 ASDQIYTGII

-1499 ALGNGGTVG
+1499 ALGDGGTVG

-1534 VISGIGAFHQDGL
+1534 VISGSGAFHQDGL

-1560 VTEVNQG
+1560 ATEVNQG

-1593 GTLGGDVVFEDN
+1593 GTIGGDVAFEGN
-1605 TTLTPGDSGV
+1605 TTLTPGDGGV

-1623 LTLASTTNSEFEL
+1623 LTLASTTNSKFEL
-1636 GQPYIPGGSLND
+1636 GEPYVSGGALND
-1648 LVAVGGD
+1648 VVNVGGD
-1655 LTLDGV
+1655 LVLDGDL
-1661 VNVSLSPGGA
+1661 NVTLSSGGY
-1671 FVPGVYRLFNYD
+1671 FIPGVYRLFNYV
-1683 GQLTNHIMDIGSLP
+1683 GELTNHIMNIASLP
-1697 TNDGGNYRIQT
+1697 ANSGGDYYIQT
-1708 ALPNQVNLI
+1708 ALPNEVNLI
-1717 LNYRNPASQLQFW
+1717 LNYLNPASELQFW
-1730 DGGAVV
+1730 DGGSAAG
-1736 NHGTNG
+1736 HGT
-1742 IGGNSQ
+1742 GGVGGDNN

-1755 WRAKR
+1755 WRANR
-1760 FGDTNNWTQ
+1760 FGQTNNWTQ
-1769 QNGVGN
+1769 GNGVGN
-1775 APWAQ
+1775 EPWAA
-1780 TAFAVFAGDAGTVT
+1780 TAFAVFEGQKGTVT
-1794 LSDDNGRVI
+1794 ISNDNGRVI

-1809 LTDGYVLEPLNQIAK
+1809 LTDGYVLQQLNAISQ

-1830 VTDAFNTTAPTPQN
+1830 VTDAFNTTAPKPAN
-1844 RFQDEGE
+1844 RFQSDGE
-1851 TAADSYFV
+1851 TEADSFFV
-1859 IRVGTAGENTT
+1859 IRVGAAGSNNVTT
-1870 ATINTDLVQ
+1870 TINANLVQ
-1879 DELDEGVVRM
+1879 DELDSGVVRL

-1896 LILNGTNDFSGG
+1896 LILNGINDFSGG
-1908 VEIWGGTVQVSKDAS
+1908 VEIWGGTVQVSEDAS

-2021 NTTGVFGR
+2021 NTSGVFGR

-2114 ATVANSGKVLFAD
+2114 ATVVNSGKVLFAD

-2493 SVIDGEGG
+2493 SIIDGEGG

-2589 DFTKLGKG
+2589 NFTKLGKG

-2646 FTLNG
+2646 FTVNG

-2676 GITLVEKGTLLASGE
+2676 GITHVEKGTLLASGE

-2826 EYQLFAGNAQGAGE
+2826 EYQLFAGNAQGTGE

-3049 LKDRGKTKVS
+3049 IKDRGKTKVS

>member
-13 ANSFV
+13 ANSFI
-18 AVAEISRAGK
+18 AVAEISRTGK
-28 KGSRTGR
+28 KGGR
-35 GSRKLLAT
+35 GGRGRRKLLAA
-43 ALMLAGSYSG
+43 ALLLSGNYISLAH
-53 AASAVDVIW
+53 ADDVTW
-62 SAAYPNYAL
+62 NVAYPNYVL

-78 KNTGYAFS
+78 KETGYAFT
-86 IDGQPL
+86 IDSL
-92 ANHYAA
+92 VVANHYPV
-98 GTTLNVIGAIPN
+98 GTELNILGPIPT
-110 IATGT
+110 ISPGT
-115 NGNSAGVTVLNGLP
+115 NGTSTGVTVINGLP
-129 GSTGTDPDRIITIV
+129 GTTGTDPNRIITIV
-143 ATDSNNN
+143 STDSNGT
-150 PTPITAANIGQYTY
+150 PTTITAANIGQYTY
-164 SPSPAVPQES
+164 SPAPAVPQES
-174 QELNVTVP
+174 QELNVEVP

-197 SFISAGDTPV
+197 TFISAGDTPV
-207 SNMVLPVY
+207 SDMVLPVY
-215 DHNSI
+215 DHNSM

-225 FGIAY
+225 FGIAS
-230 VAPTGGLAN
+230 VASTGGQAN
-239 INVGSTDTT
+239 INVGSSD
-248 AAIAAPE
+248 ANAPIAAAA

-272 SAGVASGTQWLSDNY
+272 SGSATSRTEWRSDNY

-293 IVLSTDTQSLE
+293 IVLSTDTQSLQ

-315 LPNYEQVGNRVLQLG
+315 LPNYEQVGNRVVRLLD
-330 NKTFVINSSNDISE
+330 KTFVINSSNDIAG

-350 GAGAYN
+350 GQGAYA
-356 GKPQIQYWLTAGAEV
+356 GKPQIQYWLTAGATV
-371 NGEVIDSTVEAQNTY
+371 NGEVIDSSVEAQSTY

-409 DDKGVHN
+409 DDKGPHT
-416 NNATQPTGDLN
+416 NNATVDTGDLN
-427 VIYATGAQATGLVTA
+427 VIYATGGNASGLVTVG
-442 DGSLAVDG
+442 GSLAVDG
-450 ASAVMRADNGGVIT
+450 AKAVMRADNDAIIT
-464 NDGAINAWRSSG
+464 NNGAINAWRSSG
-476 SSPTSVGMMATNAT
+476 SSPISIGMLTTDAT
-490 ATNNGTLNAGL
+490 AINNGTLNAGL
-501 FIEKDGSNKNV
+501 FIEKNGANQNV

-518 GMEGAGGSTLVN
+518 GMQGSGSSTLTN
-530 NGHINAAMT
+530 NGHINVAIT
-539 DTTTNNAVGMR
+539 DTTTNNARGI
-550 ATGTT
+550 
-555 NATNAATGTI
+555 NASGSTAVTNAANATI
-565 AVVGNSKNVN
+565 AVVGNSNN
-575 GKAGGYGVWL
+575 TAGKAGGYGVYL
-585 DQNATFT
+585 QDSATF
-592 NDGNI
+592 NNAGKI
-597 YLGFNPVL
+597 YLGVTPVL
-605 NSATPTPV
+605 NATAPTAV
-613 PMTGGDLSAGIRT
+613 PMTGGDLSAGIHT
-626 QSTAAVNNSGTI
+626 QSSGAVNNTGII
-638 TIGEMTRNAAGISV
+638 TLESKTRNAAGISV
-652 EGATGAVTNSG
+652 QGATGAVTNSG

-675 AAANYGLNVVDNTGT
+675 AAANYGLNVVDNIGS
-690 VTHSGAINV
+690 VTHSGVINV
-699 DGDNNIAINVL
+699 DGDNNIAINVS
-710 AQKAG
+710 AQKAA
-715 ATVTTTAGSA
+715 ATVSTTAGSS
-725 ITVGKAG
+725 ITVGTAG

-759 QVNLNSTISLLSAGA
+759 QVNLNSTIRLLSAGA

-782 AKIDINP
+782 AQIDINA

-796 NTQQMGYYA
+796 NTQQIGYYA
-805 WGNKAQINIGSAV
+805 WGDEAQINIGNAV
-818 INDNG
+818 ITDSG
-823 FKDSILFAVDHGASF
+823 QKDSILFAVDHGASF
-838 AGGTGAA
+838 AGSTGAA
-845 SSYVLTLS
+845 STYQLTVN
-853 GINSTGIIANGLDDK
+853 GQNATGIFANGLDDK
-868 NNTDPGDDILTSLD
+868 NNTDITDDTLTSLD
-882 TGTAKILVQ
+882 TGSAKIFVN
-891 GEGAVGVKVTGGA
+891 GNGAVGVKVTGGA
-904 SGNISDGGI
+904 VGTISDGGI
-913 ILGHDNTTAVV
+913 ILGGNNTTAVV
-924 VDGQN
+924 VDGRN
-929 YLINGQKDINDQ
+929 YNIDSTIDPEEL
-941 HITRVTSSASITSN
+941 ITRVTSDASTTTS
-955 STQSGIVGYD
+955 SSQSGITGYN
-965 VSHLGVLTLN
+965 VSHLGQLTLN
-975 GAGITLEGNNSTGIR
+975 GTGIALNGTGSTGIL
-990 LHDNGTATV
+990 LHDNGSAIV
-999 NAPVSVSGTNNIGVD
+999 NAPVSVSGTNNIGVN

-1024 NNDSN
+1024 NT
-1029 GRKISVS
+1029 ISVS
-1036 GAAGSGNVGI
+1036 GVAGSGNVGL
-1046 RVGGANAVVN
+1046 RVGGANAIVN
-1056 SLGAVNASGGL
+1056 RLGTVNATGGL
-1067 AAVQLVGAGANLT
+1067 AAVQLIGSGANLT

-1103 ASFSASNT
+1103 TSFTATNT
-1111 VIDISGSGAGIN
+1111 IIDISGSGAGIN

-1134 GVTINASNGPA
+1134 GVTINASDGPA

-1164 GNGQGFAFM
+1164 GSGYGFAFM
-1173 DANGAPTTGNLTI
+1173 NATGNPTTGNLTI
-1186 DNGYTINGT
+1186 ANGYTINGN
-1195 GAGSVGILARTAGN
+1195 GANSVGILARTAGN

-1230 GVLGSSRTITN
+1230 GVANTARTITN
-1241 TGNITS
+1241 TGTINS
-1247 LGAGAPVIDASG
+1247 LGAGAAVINASG
-1259 LGNTTV
+1259 AGNTTV
-1265 NNSGSLLAANTGA
+1265 NNSGTLLAANNTA
-1278 QAILTGSGNDT
+1278 QAILTGSGNDV
-1289 VALSGAGAN
+1289 VALSGASAN
-1298 TRGEITLGS
+1298 TRGEIVLGT
-1307 GNDVFSWTAGT
+1307 GNDQFSWTAGA
-1318 FAGGVTFTA
+1318 FNGGVTFSG
-1327 ADGNDSATLGDVS
+1327 ADGNDRATLGDVS
-1340 LASVTHI
+1340 LANVTHI
-1347 LSEGGTN
+1347 LSNGGTN
-1354 NALTLNGTHQGAA
+1354 SALTLNGTHQGAA
-1367 PALIGT
+1367 PALLGT
-1373 FNADDLTKGTNVGTG
+1373 FSADNLAKGTNIGTG
-1388 WSSLTLDGDATDA
+1388 WSSLTLNGDATDA
-1401 RVVDNLE
+1401 RVVDNLT
-1408 LSGAQTININ
+1408 LSGAQAININ

-1427 SAATPDDA
+1427 SAATSADA
-1435 TIHNYNVATLGAT
+1435 SIHNYNVTTSGAT

-1455 ASDQIYTGVI
+1455 TSDQTYTGVI
-1465 SGSGGMER
+1465 SGTGGMER
-1473 INAGKTTLLGN
+1473 INAGKTTLLGAN
-1484 STYTGNTYI
+1484 SYTGNTYI
-1493 GSGAEL
+1493 GAGAEL
-1499 ALGNGGTVG
+1499 ALGAGGTVG
-1508 SVSETTNITDDG
+1508 SLSASSNIIDDG
-1520 ILTID
+1520 ILTVN
-1525 RSDNIALNG
+1525 RSNAVALNG
-1534 VISGIGAFHQDGL
+1534 VISGSGAFRQIGS
-1547 GITRLGGANAWKG
+1547 GVTRLGGNNTYAGTTNVEK
-1560 VTEVNQG
+1560 G
-1567 TLLVNGNQS
+1567 TLLINGVQS
-1576 QATGLTT
+1576 GTGQTT
-1583 VHSNTTLGGN
+1583 VMAGSTLGGY
-1593 GTLGGDVVFEDN
+1593 GTIGGDVVFQAG
-1605 TTLTPGDSGV
+1605 TTLRPGDDSRGN
-1615 GKLTINGD
+1615 GTGTLTINKN
-1623 LTLASTTNSEFEL
+1623 LTLASDTKSQFQL
-1636 GQPYIPGGSLND
+1636 GQVYVPGGPLND
-1648 LVAVGGD
+1648 LVDVKGN

-1661 VNVSLSPGGA
+1661 LDVALTTGGA
-1671 FVPGVYRLFNYD
+1671 FMPGVYRLFNY
-1683 GQLTNHIMDIGSLP
+1683 GGTLVNNVMTIGSLP
-1697 TNDGGNYRIQT
+1697 PNDADNYAIQT
-1708 ALPNQVNLI
+1708 NIARQVNLV
-1717 LNYRNPASQLQFW
+1717 LNFVDPSNQLQFW
-1730 DGGAVV
+1730 DGDNGATPG
-1736 NHGTNG
+1736 NHGDGTSGNDKVDG
-1742 IGGNSQ
+1742 GFGYWTRQISGNS
-1748 VNGGDGV
+1748 
-1755 WRAKR
+1755 
-1760 FGDTNNWTQ
+1760 NNWTQ
-1769 QNGVGN
+1769 SDGHGN

-1780 TAFAVFAGDAGTVT
+1780 DAFAVFQGQANEV
-1794 LSDDNGRVI
+1794 RVSNAFGPVL

-1809 LTDGYVLEPLNQIAK
+1809 TSNGYILNADPARPDSQ
-1824 LHYIST
+1824 LQ
-1830 VTDAFNTTAPTPQN
+1830 FTATNPPGSFPPDNSYEAQGATH
-1844 RFQDEGE
+1844 
-1851 TAADSYFV
+1851 ADSYFA
-1859 IRVGTAGENTT
+1859 IRVGDGGAGADITT
-1870 ATINTDLVQ
+1870 LINVDLVQ
-1879 DELDEGVVRM
+1879 NDLVDGNIRL

-1896 LILNGTNDFSGG
+1896 LILTGNNVFTGG
-1908 VEIWGGTVQVSKDAS
+1908 VEVWNGTLNITNDNA
-1923 LGDPGTSVT
+1923 LGATSNSVLLK
-1932 IRNGSALQA
+1932 NGSTFQA
-1941 GADFTAN
+1941 GADLTTSRLFFV
-1948 RNIYLDGATG
+1948 D
-1958 GTFDLYGHT
+1958 GTFGGALDVYGHT
-1967 FTPAGLI
+1967 FMPTGVI
-1974 GGDGALKV
+1974 GGDGPLTIK
-1982 YDTSGGSDSS
+1982 DTSIGNNNGV
-1992 FLEMNRQNIYQGDT
+1992 LELGIANTYQGDT
-2006 NIVGNNNNGQLTVNA
+2006 TIIGKNGTGQLTVNA
-2021 NTTGVFGR
+2021 NTSGVFGT
-2029 ADSQISLSSRALLNL
+2029 ADSLVSLSNLALLNL
-2044 NNSASAQAHTF
+2044 NNSASAETHTF
-2055 AVDNATLAFN
+2055 TVDKATLAFN
-2065 DTAGAGQGII
+2065 DTAGAGQSTI
-2075 KLTNGGQATFT
+2075 KLANGSKAIFS
-2086 DESHGD
+2086 DESQGD
-2092 NANVTVDA
+2092 NTKITVDA
-2100 SSTLALQSSADAGS
+2100 SSTLALEGNADAGS
-2114 ATVANSGKVLFAD
+2114 ANVNNSGKVTFAD
-2127 NAQGAGAVIS
+2127 NAQGAGSVIS
-2137 NLAGGL
+2137 NLVGGL
-2143 VDISAALASTS
+2143 VDISSSLTSAS
-2154 VGSLSGAGNVALGAA
+2154 VGSLSGAGNVVLGAA
-2169 TLIEGAL
+2169 TLVEGAL
-2176 GRNDTISGIIDGA
+2176 SRNDTISGMIS
-2189 GSLVKTGTG
+2189 GSGNLAKTGSG

-2203 ANNTWTGSTTAQQG
+2203 ANNTWTGTTTAQQG

-2251 VDDGGHLAAGQD
+2251 VDDGGHLAAGKD
-2263 LSSVGVLTMGPLTLN
+2263 LSSVGVLTMGALTLN

-2308 LNGKLNITQTPGGSF
+2308 LNGKLNIAQTPGGSF

-2451 GAQFATDGYVVGG
+2451 GAQFATDGYVIGG

-2651 DISGSGRVWQQ
+2651 DISGTGRVWQQ
-2662 GSGTTILNGSNTWS
+2662 GSGTTIINGSNTWS

-2712 YSQSVANLVNQ
+2712 YSQSVANTVNQ

-2731 DVGSTLTVNGNYVGV
+2731 DVGSTFTVNGNYVGV

-2773 GSTLLDID
+2773 GSTFLDID
-2781 VSQLGEPTTGDGILV
+2781 VSQLGEPTTGDGIMV

-2815 IGGDILTAGAW
+2815 IGGDVLTAGAW

-2879 EQPYKADVPED
+2879 EQLYKADVPED

-2924 MGLDLWQNDKWRA
+2924 MGLDLWQNEKWRA

-2994 VDLKNMYDRETYNPD
+2994 VDLKNMYDRETYHPD

>member
-13 ANSFV
+13 ANSFI

-35 GSRKLLAT
+35 GSRKLLTTA

-62 SAAYPNYAL
+62 NAAYPNYAL

-115 NGNSAGVTVLNGLP
+115 NGNSTGVTVLNGLP
-129 GSTGTDPDRIITIV
+129 GSTGTDPNRIITIV

-230 VAPTGGLAN
+230 VAPTGGQAN
-239 INVGSTDTT
+239 INVGSSDPNS
-248 AAIAAPE
+248 AIAAPE

-315 LPNYEQVGNRVLQLG
+315 LPNYELVGNRVLKLG
-330 NKTFVINSSNDISE
+330 NKTFVINSSNDIAE

-350 GAGAYN
+350 GAGAYS

-501 FIEKDGSNKNV
+501 FIEKNGSNQNV

-518 GMEGAGGSTLVN
+518 GMEGAGSSTLVN
-530 NGHINAAMT
+530 NGHINTAIT
-539 DTTTNNAVGMR
+539 DTTTNNAIGMR

-565 AVVGNSKNVN
+565 AVVGNSNNVN

-585 DQNATFT
+585 DQNATFS
-592 NDGNI
+592 NAGNI

-675 AAANYGLNVVDNTGT
+675 AAANYGLNVVDNIGT
-690 VTHSGAINV
+690 VTHSGTINV

-715 ATVTTTAGSA
+715 AAVTTTGGSA

-759 QVNLNSTISLLSAGA
+759 QVDLNSTIRLLSAGA

-782 AKIDINP
+782 AQIDINP

-796 NTQQMGYYA
+796 NVKQMGYYA
-805 WGNKAQINIGSAV
+805 WGNKAKINVGNAN

-823 FKDSILFAVDHGASF
+823 QADSILFAVDHGAVF

-845 SSYVLTLS
+845 ASYQLTMS
-853 GINSTGIIANGLDDK
+853 GDNATGIIANGVDETTGTK
-868 NNTDPGDDILTSLD
+868 TSLT
-882 TGTAKILVQ
+882 TGTAKIFVN
-891 GEGAVGVKVTGGA
+891 GENAVGVKVTGGA
-904 SGNISDGGI
+904 VGNISDGGI
-913 ILGHDNTTAVV
+913 VLQHNNTTAVLI
-924 VDGQN
+924 DGRN
-929 YLINGQKDINDQ
+929 YNIDGSIDTDELQTLVTSNAS
-941 HITRVTSSASITSN
+941 VTSSAG
-955 STQSGIVGYD
+955 QSGIVGYN
-965 VSHLGVLTLN
+965 VSHAGELNLSGSGISLN
-975 GAGITLEGNNSTGIR
+975 GTNSTGIV
-990 LHDNGTATV
+990 LHDNGKATV
-999 NAPVSVSGTNNIGVD
+999 AAPVTVSGTNNIGVD
-1014 IQNNGVLTNN
+1014 IQNNSALTNN
-1024 NNDSN
+1024 NL
-1029 GRKISVS
+1029 ISVS
-1036 GAAGSGNVGI
+1036 GAVGSGNVGV
-1046 RVGGANAVVN
+1046 RVGGTNAVVN
-1056 SLGAVNASGGL
+1056 TLGNVNASGGL
-1067 AAVQLVGAGANLT
+1067 AAVQLIGAGANLT

-1093 ADGVRMDTGA
+1093 ADGVRMDAGA
-1103 ASFSASNT
+1103 ASFTASNT

-1230 GVLGSSRTITN
+1230 GSVGSNRTITN
-1241 TGNITS
+1241 TGTITS
-1247 LGAGAPVIDASG
+1247 LGAGAPVINASSAS
-1259 LGNTTV
+1259 NTTV
-1265 NNSGSLLAANTGA
+1265 NNSGTLLAANATA
-1278 QAILTGSGNDT
+1278 QAILTGTGNDV
-1289 VALSGAGAN
+1289 VALSGSGAN
-1298 TRGEITLGS
+1298 TRGEINLGS
-1307 GNDVFSWTAGT
+1307 GNDNFSWTAGAFT
-1318 FAGGVTFTA
+1318 GGVTFTG

-1373 FNADDLTKGTNVGTG
+1373 FSADDLTKGTNIGTG
-1388 WSSLTLDGDATDA
+1388 WSSLTLNGDATDA
-1401 RVVDNLE
+1401 RIVDDLV
-1408 LSGAQTININ
+1408 LSGTQAININ
-1418 NGATLRSGI
+1418 NGATLRSGT
-1427 SAATPDDA
+1427 SAATTADSS
-1435 TIHNYNVATLGAT
+1435 IHNYNVTTSGAT

-1455 ASDQIYTGVI
+1455 ASDQIYTGII

-1499 ALGNGGTVG
+1499 ALGDGGTVG

-1534 VISGIGAFHQDGL
+1534 VISGSGAFHQDGL

-1560 VTEVNQG
+1560 ATEVNQG

-1593 GTLGGDVVFEDN
+1593 GTIGGDVAFEGN
-1605 TTLTPGDSGV
+1605 TTLTPGDGGV

-1623 LTLASTTNSEFEL
+1623 LTLASTTNSKFEL
-1636 GQPYIPGGSLND
+1636 GEPYVSGGALND
-1648 LVAVGGD
+1648 VVNVGGD
-1655 LTLDGV
+1655 LVLDGDL
-1661 VNVSLSPGGA
+1661 NVTLSSGGY
-1671 FVPGVYRLFNYD
+1671 FIPGVYRLFNYV
-1683 GQLTNHIMDIGSLP
+1683 GELTNHIMNIASLP
-1697 TNDGGNYRIQT
+1697 ANSGGDYYIQT
-1708 ALPNQVNLI
+1708 ALPNEVNLI
-1717 LNYRNPASQLQFW
+1717 LNYLNPASELQFW
-1730 DGGAVV
+1730 DGGSAAG
-1736 NHGTNG
+1736 HGT
-1742 IGGNSQ
+1742 GGVGGDNN

-1755 WRAKR
+1755 WRANR
-1760 FGDTNNWTQ
+1760 FGQTNNWTQ
-1769 QNGVGN
+1769 GNGVGN
-1775 APWAQ
+1775 EPWAA
-1780 TAFAVFAGDAGTVT
+1780 TAFAVFEGQKGTVT
-1794 LSDDNGRVI
+1794 ISNDNGRVI

-1809 LTDGYVLEPLNQIAK
+1809 LTDGYVLQQLNAISQ

-1830 VTDAFNTTAPTPQN
+1830 VTDAFNTTAPKPAN
-1844 RFQDEGE
+1844 RFQSDGE
-1851 TAADSYFV
+1851 TEADSFFV
-1859 IRVGTAGENTT
+1859 IRVGAAGSNNVTT
-1870 ATINTDLVQ
+1870 TINANLVQ
-1879 DELDEGVVRM
+1879 DELDSGVVRL

-1896 LILNGTNDFSGG
+1896 LILNGINDFSGG
-1908 VEIWGGTVQVSKDAS
+1908 VEIWGGTLQVSKDES
-1923 LGDPGTSVT
+1923 LGDSGTSIT
-1932 IRNGSALQA
+1932 IRNASALQA
-1941 GADFTAN
+1941 GADFTTN

-1958 GTFDLYGHT
+1958 GSFDLYGNT

-1974 GGDGALKV
+1974 AGDGPLNV

-1992 FLEMNRQNIYQGDT
+1992 FLEMNRKNIYQGDT
-2006 NIVGNNNNGQLTVNA
+2006 NIVGNDNNGQLTVNA
-2021 NTTGVFGR
+2021 NATGVFGKVN
-2029 ADSQISLSSRALLNL
+2029 SQVSVSNNALLNL
-2044 NNSASAQAHTF
+2044 NNSASGEAHTF
-2055 AVDNATLAFN
+2055 EVNDASLAFH
-2065 DTAGAGQGII
+2065 DTAGAGQSTIN
-2075 KLTNGGQATFT
+2075 LTQGANATFT

-2100 SSTLALQSSADAGS
+2100 SSMLALGGSADAGS
-2114 ATVANSGKVLFAD
+2114 ATVANSGTVKFAD

-2143 VDISAALASTS
+2143 VDISAALASAS
-2154 VGSLSGAGNVALGAA
+2154 VGSLSGAGNIALGAA
-2169 TLIEGAL
+2169 TLVEGAL
-2176 GRNDTISGIIDGA
+2176 GRNDTISGIIDGS
-2189 GSLVKTGTG
+2189 GNLVKTGTG

-2203 ANNTWTGSTTAQQG
+2203 AANTWTGATTAQQG

-2263 LSSVGVLTMGPLTLN
+2263 LASVGVLTMGALTLN

-2308 LNGKLNITQTPGGSF
+2308 LNGQLNITQTPGGSF

-2341 LDIGSAPPAADDLY
+2341 LEIGSAPPAADDLY

-2381 GTGGALK
+2381 GAGGALK
-2388 NNGEIDGGNGI
+2388 NNGVIDGGNGI
-2399 WQSGSGNDN
+2399 WQSASGNDN

-2534 SNLGAAGTGIGL
+2534 GNLGAAGTGIGL
-2546 SGGTLRYGAAFD
+2546 SGGTLRYGGAFD

-2589 DFTKLGKG
+2589 NFTKLGKG

-2603 DSSFAGLTTISD
+2603 DSSFAGLTTVSD

-2638 LAINRADT
+2638 LAINRSDT

-2691 NRFSQKSSHIVS
+2691 DRFSQKSSHIVS

-2731 DVGSTLTVNGNYVGV
+2731 DVGSTLTVNGSYVGV